1 MLITVSVIR
10 LALRP
15 ARPISVHCLRASLLE
30 KDNKILR
37 HIGYHQSNEWSFCAN
52 ETLTPINRLV
62 PHLGNIVGSVL
73 SADVF
78 SRYTYFGK
86 IKRSY

>member
-1 MLITVSVIR
+1 MLIMVSVVR
-10 LALRP
+10 LGLRP

-37 HIGYHQSNEWSFCAN
+37 HIGYHQSNECNYCAN
-52 ETLTPINRLV
+52 ETLTPNNRLV

>member
-1 MLITVSVIR
+1 MLIMVCV
-10 LALRP
+10 LQLGLRP
-15 ARPISVHCLRASLLE
+15 ARPISVHRLRTSLLE
-30 KDNKILR
+30 KKIYILR
-37 HIGYHQSNEWSFCAN
+37 HIRYHQSNKWNLFAN

-78 SRYTYFGK
+78 SRYTYFGR
-86 IKRSY
+86 I